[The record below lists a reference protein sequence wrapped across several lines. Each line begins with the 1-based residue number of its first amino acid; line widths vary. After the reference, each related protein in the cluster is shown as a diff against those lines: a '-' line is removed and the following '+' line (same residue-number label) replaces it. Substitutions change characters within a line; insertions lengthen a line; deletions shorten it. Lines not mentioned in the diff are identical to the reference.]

1 MVANKM
7 MVGKDEK
14 LRVSAVFRA
23 TMMISRASRMFSVKK
38 KSNINGGSGKINMVK
53 MRITAMGMAKEVHG
67 SAVVSCRRSDKLKVD
82 VAISSLRCLI
92 FQAKVSRKRPF
103 PFLVSVLE

>member
-1 MVANKM
+1 MVANRM

-14 LRVSAVFRA
+14 FRVSEVFRA
-23 TMMISRASRMFSVKK
+23 TMMINKASRMFSVKK
-38 KSNINGGSGKINMVK
+38 KSNINGGSGKINIVR

>member
-1 MVANKM
+1 
-7 MVGKDEK
+7 
-14 LRVSAVFRA
+14 
-23 TMMISRASRMFSVKK
+23 
-38 KSNINGGSGKINMVK
+38 
-53 MRITAMGMAKEVHG
+53 MGMAKEVHG